1 MLFTLDGNRT
11 TTGVN
16 NRTLFAPI
24 LSAGDLTDE
33 DHQLVGTVGIN
44 EYVSVRY
51 FEYVAPLFY
60 SALKYFA
67 ESVGASRIE
76 NSSGGGFDLLTTGP
90 NAKTVPAQADVVDNT
105 SLEIKLQNDFQ
116 WSLMS
121 DDDAFGRSLT
131 ISTTPGASLSYS
143 FDGIAIWYDCGFRT
157 MK

>member
-1 MLFTLDGNRT
+1 MA
-11 TTGVN
+11 VN
-16 NRTLFAPI
+16 ITTLFAPV

-44 EYVSVRY
+44 AYVSVRY
-51 FEYVAPLFY
+51 LEYVAPLFY

-90 NAKTVPAQADVVDNT
+90 NAKNVPAHADVNLDNT
-105 SLEIKLQNDFQ
+105 SSEIKLQNDFQ

-121 DDDAFGRSLT
+121 GDDAFGRSLT

-143 FDGIAIWYDCGFRT
+143 FDRTTIWYDCAFRT
-157 MK
+157 MQ